1 MKIILTVDQLK
12 RILASEPV
20 KLPILIK
27 MDKISKMEFQELS
40 LLINQKKKD

>member
-12 RILASEPV
+12 RILEDEPV

-27 MDKISKMEFQELS
+27 MDRVSKMEFQELS
-40 LLINQKKKD
+40 ILLNQKRMG